1 MNKEKNIKMKRI
13 VQQVIVL
20 LTLCWLM
27 PSCSDET
34 FNYESREGTG
44 YLSLTLGEVDVE
56 FSSSSRAETASLPEN
71 LIPSPSDFMVDIQ
84 KDGVSIDGFPKQYN
98 EITGEIELMVG
109 SYTVKADY
117 GENNLIQESP
127 YFSAISTV
135 QILPDK
141 YADLE
146 LQVALANAMLVPA
159 VSESL
164 QKHYNAWTLTAKVGE
179 TNMTLAGKD
188 NIDGYLFVQAGQSV
202 NALFEGTNLLD
213 KQTSHEWTVISS
225 AEARNKYVIQ
235 CDPDIPVFSFGLNAV
250 AEHTTDNSDYLN
262 GTDVSLSFGD
272 LSNVPLSLITEWKA
286 TLVNATGEV
295 VRSYTTDDFN
305 STGKME
311 IENDWPYLPQGNY
324 TLRYSYTIDN
334 EKITEDMTEPKTV
347 TMPLPTF
354 SVEVSAK
361 TSYSVYT
368 SQGAAVANETDGS
381 GIFDVNSTVTIS
393 PNILSD
399 SKYSGLYSLS
409 YSLDNGQTP
418 VDVSPK
424 FQNLEWGTR
433 ILTSSVQFDGVNA
446 VSTKNCEVTGIPYRG
461 DYTNS
466 SPFDDSV
473 HPWISVGSGKYWE
486 SRGYILFQYS
496 GSFSTSI
503 ELNCYVF
510 SPAFKVPEMVDISY
524 STKVAYFTW
533 GSGVSSI
540 DVYTGVSDKTDNT
553 VKNKATTIER
563 FFSAGGAAP
572 EDNKFTKI
580 EENSTIDN
588 NYRICISHNSSANKN
603 WATNWLTFK
612 SFEVLYR

>member
-1 MNKEKNIKMKRI
+1 MKRI

-56 FSSSSRAETASLPEN
+56 FSSSSRAETVSLPEN

-141 YADLE
+141 SADLE

-235 CDPDIPVFSFGLNAV
+235 CDPDLSVFSNIQLTAT
-250 AEHTTDNSDYLN
+250 ATHTYTEEILT
-262 GTDVSLSFGD
+262 GTDVVLNIN
-272 LSNVPLSLITEWKA
+272 SNGAPLELIDSWDIKLLYNGTPIRTYTAKPENGISMIATDGWPYVPQGSTFSASIHLR
-286 TLVNATGEV
+286 TGETFDLA
-295 VRSYTTDDFN
+295 SSILN
-305 STGKME
+305 E
-311 IENDWPYLPQGNY
+311 I
-324 TLRYSYTIDN
+324 
-334 EKITEDMTEPKTV
+334 
-347 TMPLPTF
+347 PLPEFTTNVF
-354 SVEVSAK
+354 GN
-361 TSYSVYT
+361 TSYSVYKNSGAET
-368 SQGAAVANETDGS
+368 ANTKDGSSIFDINATPSIDSGILNNLNYSNILNVEYKTDSGQNSGVLSYGKVRQFNSLAWQQHNLSAIVSFDGVKKESSQLACYVTGLPYVPSAMIETDWELASWNCEFNSGTIQLGGIRGS
-381 GIFDVNSTVTIS
+381 GECTATSKIAFYVPDNINVKLNTNVTIRASKIIWWQNTTFTVKVNSETVIS
-393 PNILSD
+393 QKSD
-399 SKYSGLYSLS
+399 NQDNDNKGKNYSLS
-409 YSLDNGQTP
+409 GVGTF
-418 VDVSPK
+418 SP
-424 FQNLEWGTR
+424 G
-433 ILTSSVQFDGVNA
+433 A
-446 VSTKNCEVTGIPYRG
+446 YEVKL
-461 DYTNS
+461 NS
-466 SPFDDSV
+466 SYKEAG
-473 HPWISVGSGKYWE
+473 PWSKIHTLH
-486 SRGYILFQYS
+486 ILY
-496 GSFSTSI
+496 
-503 ELNCYVF
+503 N
-510 SPAFKVPEMVDISY
+510 
-524 STKVAYFTW
+524 
-533 GSGVSSI
+533 
-540 DVYTGVSDKTDNT
+540 
-553 VKNKATTIER
+553 
-563 FFSAGGAAP
+563 
-572 EDNKFTKI
+572 
-580 EENSTIDN
+580 
-588 NYRICISHNSSANKN
+588 
-603 WATNWLTFK
+603 
-612 SFEVLYR
+612 